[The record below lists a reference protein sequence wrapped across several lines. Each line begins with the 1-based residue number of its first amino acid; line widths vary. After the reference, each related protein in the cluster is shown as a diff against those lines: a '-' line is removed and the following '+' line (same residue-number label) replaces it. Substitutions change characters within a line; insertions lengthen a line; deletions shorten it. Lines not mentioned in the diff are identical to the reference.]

1 MPSFE
6 CQANEFSLQS
16 INEKPLSKSKK
27 EFYQQSGREIKLKQ
41 DISLKAVTVKNQ
53 KNWLNLTIKI

>member
-6 CQANEFSLQS
+6 CQANELSLQS

-27 EFYQQSGREIKLKQ
+27 EVYQQLSGREIKLKQ

-53 KNWLNLTIKI
+53 KN